1 MHPTC
6 WDTHFLS
13 PPLDAHKRAVEQREG
28 AVGTR
33 GWAAQPSL
41 PCRAGDGSL
50 RRPCARSRTLLSEG
64 AAREGRGPRRRAKR
78 GGVFRG
84 GRSGPLPVT
93 QAVLRAGSA
102 GQPFRFT
109 ALGSF
114 QSDSALASMSF
125 IPVAQDCDFPLQ
137 NLPYGVFST
146 TGNVS

>member
-1 MHPTC
+1 M
-6 WDTHFLS
+6 
-13 PPLDAHKRAVEQREG
+13 
-28 AVGTR
+28 GTR
-33 GWAAQPSL
+33 GWGCPAEPSVQGWGRLSTEDLRAQPDL
-41 PCRAGDGSL
+41 AL
-50 RRPCARSRTLLSEG
+50 RG
-64 AAREGRGPRRRAKR
+64 GGPRRRAKR

-93 QAVLRAGSA
+93 QAVLRGGTRGAA
-102 GQPFRFT
+102 FPLHRFT